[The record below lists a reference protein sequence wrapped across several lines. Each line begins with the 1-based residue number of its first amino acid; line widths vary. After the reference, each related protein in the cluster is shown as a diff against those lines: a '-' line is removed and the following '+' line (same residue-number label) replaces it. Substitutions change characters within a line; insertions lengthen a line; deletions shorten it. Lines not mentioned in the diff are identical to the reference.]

1 MFSVSHQLIL
11 SFFVVDNFFL
21 NELRHHDLEIDSLIC
36 GSMIFLMQ
44 CGFAMLCAGSIRSKN
59 VKNIML
65 KNLLD
70 ACGGAIGYWSIG
82 FALAYGDGG
91 KFVGVSKEKFFLK

>member
-1 MFSVSHQLIL
+1 
-11 SFFVVDNFFL
+11 
-21 NELRHHDLEIDSLIC
+21 
-36 GSMIFLMQ
+36 MIFLMQ

-70 ACGGAIGYWSIG
+70 ACGGAIGFWSIG
-82 FALAYGDGG
+82 YALAYGTSG